1 MSSAASE
8 GLIEQ
13 LFAYELNA
21 IRQLQAAN
29 YVTVSALCFVMWDT
43 CLNIPRE
50 VQYIWKSSW
59 SFPKFLYLLIR
70 YYPVVCLLLMATVNT
85 TLGDKH
91 NVCISYMW
99 WLCATTPQIM
109 IIGANSILLLRIHA
123 LYGRNR
129 KLLIALLFCVGV
141 ELGLEFYAGIKAAI
155 LATKNIIEAPAGI
168 PLSGCLIVSNPFTFQ
183 FTLFAWIPCIFNA
196 LTFFLLTAYKFY
208 EKVIAESQDSWR
220 SLGRKDISPVLIA
233 FVRDGTIFFFLW

>member
-1 MSSAASE
+1 
-8 GLIEQ
+8 
-13 LFAYELNA
+13 
-21 IRQLQAAN
+21 
-29 YVTVSALCFVMWDT
+29 
-43 CLNIPRE
+43 
-50 VQYIWKSSW
+50 
-59 SFPKFLYLLIR
+59 
-70 YYPVVCLLLMATVNT
+70 
-85 TLGDKH
+85 
-91 NVCISYMW
+91 MW

-155 LATKNIIEAPAGI
+155 LATRNIIEAPAGI

-233 FVRDGTIFFFLW
+233 FVRDGTIFFFLFMVVIVVNTIISLKAPGALQSAGLPPLFATFSYLGSHLVLNLREVANASSRKLMRETEWSTRAHFNVASGSSTAA